1 MVNNDTNFK
10 SIELL
15 RCWCMKSLPTVF
27 SDALSYNQQVCLL
40 TKAINDMANTI
51 NGLPDY
57 IIELVK
63 ELLNQLGLEEIVKE
77 VLAEL
82 YFVNVKNPPN
92 NMTAAVGDGVTDDT
106 AAIQAMISYL
116 NSKRAYLFFPAG
128 IYSVTGLNVT
138 TNMSLIGLD
147 RYQTTLQ
154 LRAGSNKDLLIGDLG
169 SCTISDITL
178 DANMPGQTQNCSV
191 FDGNVGNM
199 LVSNVIFK
207 NGYDVLGI
215 DVDGLVQM
223 DNIVFDGV
231 QGNGLYV
238 SGEHCT
244 INNIDFIN
252 TSVLNNETLITI
264 IGDNNTVR
272 GVSCFTAIKNGVNV
286 SGVGCVISGVIKN
299 AITPVT
305 NTGLGNTIKIST
317 ANNNI
322 VIMPNTSESYSG
334 ALTVSAPSINEL
346 VAGSKT
352 VNTNNVSVIA
362 NGVME
367 LDGHADV
374 DVEVGGNLTENVT
387 GDISANANDITNV
400 ATNTINLT
408 SQELILN
415 CKNPLT
421 YSKQTEINDYFSGVP
436 AKDNSNNP
444 YTLLTAGP
452 MLDKLTES
460 KEVKNIVFATFENRI
475 TVEDSVNESLLQG
488 CTMTADYYYC
498 LYRNSNETS
507 QIIKKINKATLAETD
522 YKFTNLYHGNSMTTD
537 GQYLYVTAWGTN
549 AETNRVYVM
558 DLNCTVIT
566 SLETVAITGLG
577 FDGTNVYGYGSNSV
591 YKFAFNGT
599 TLTYSKFVDLDM
611 SYINPSVV
619 FQGLGCYDEKFYMPS
634 SIPHGFMVWNYDG
647 SWFGYLNEPFP
658 IDMMFSIG
666 ELEDCEVINGVIT
679 QFSSY
684 NAPGTAL
691 RITLISTID
700 LVHGTFMKTITQPTQ
715 NHYNL
720 NVDFSTTEKFRDGT
734 TSRPFKEI
742 YEAIDC
748 AMNLSALNG
757 LGSYII
763 VKNTGVYRKFEIRSG
778 VYDISPASG
787 SSNFKCESIA
797 FYNRDQITVNNVLFT
812 RNATTNS
819 GIICSGSIVK
829 FINLSF
835 ANTVT
840 GQQLINCINANV
852 TILGLGGVSESGYVL
867 WTSDALRTAN
877 IYMLFNT
884 RSVVT
889 MYDTTWP
896 VNFATSGYSYF
907 TKGLVVANNI
917 TSNGAVTFD
926 GLNNTTSMPNVR
938 NNFSYYLF
946 VIGGVGYVVVNNCS
960 IAVGGVTY
968 AITLTNTG
976 ISVTATGG
984 NPNITEI
991 VGIN

>member
-178 DANMPGQTQNCSV
+178 DANMPGQTRNCSV

-199 LVSNVIFK
+199 LWYNVILK
-207 NGYDVLGI
+207 NAYDVMSMDMGS
-215 DVDGLVQM
+215 LVQM
-223 DNIVFDGV
+223 DNIIVDGT
-231 QGNGLYV
+231 QGNGLMIG
-238 SGEHCT
+238 GERCT
-244 INNIDFIN
+244 ISNLDFVN
-252 TSVLNNETLITI
+252 TSELNNNTLLTLN
-264 IGDNNTVR
+264 GNYAVVDKVT
-272 GVSCFTAIKNGVNV
+272 CFTAIKNGINV
-286 SGVGCVISGVIKN
+286 TGNYCWVDGIIQN

-305 NTGLGNTIKIST
+305 NTGVGNVINVAT

-322 VIMPNTSESYSG
+322 VIKPQTSESYSG
-334 ALTVSAPSINEL
+334 GLTVSAPSSTEL
-346 VAGSKT
+346 IAGDKT
-352 VNTNNVSVIA
+352 VNA
-362 NGVME
+362 NGVSIT
-367 LDGHADV
+367 AN
-374 DVEVGGNLTENVT
+374 GGNINETAT
-387 GDISANANDITNV
+387 GSVRVSGTNITNT
-400 ATNTINLT
+400 ATGTVNLT
-408 SQELILN
+408 SQELLLN
-415 CKNPLT
+415 PKNPLT
-421 YSKQTEINDYFSGVP
+421 YSKPSVINDYFNGVP
-436 AKDNSNNP
+436 AKDSSNVP
-444 YTLLTAGP
+444 YTILTAGP
-452 MLDKLTES
+452 MLDKLAEN
-460 KEVKNIVFATFENRI
+460 KDVNLVFATFENRI

-488 CTMTADYYYC
+488 CTMTSDYYYC

-522 YKFTNLYHGNSMTTD
+522 YRFTNLYHGNSMTTN

-549 AETNRVYVM
+549 AETSRVYVM
-558 DLNCTVIT
+558 NLNCTVIT

-634 SIPHGFMVWNYDG
+634 SIPHGYMVWNYDG

-700 LVHGTFMKTITQPTQ
+700 LVHGTFMKTITHPTQ

-734 TSRPFKEI
+734 KSRPFKEI

-812 RNATTNS
+812 GNATTNS

-867 WTSDALRTAN
+867 WTSGALRTAN

-917 TSNGAVTFD
+917 TSNGAVTFNR
-926 GLNNTTSMPNVR
+926 LNNTTSMPNVR

-960 IAVGGVTY
+960 IAVGSVTY